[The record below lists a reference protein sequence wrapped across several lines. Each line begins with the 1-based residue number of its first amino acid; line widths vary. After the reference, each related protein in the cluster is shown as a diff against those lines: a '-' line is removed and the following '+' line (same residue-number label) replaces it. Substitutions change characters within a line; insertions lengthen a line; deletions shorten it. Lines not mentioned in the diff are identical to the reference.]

1 MPAGNL
7 KNTLYQLALPILG
20 LRSPIASVQ
29 GGSDDENARL
39 CRLLRSQHAV
49 GACIQRFEKGRLTEC
64 FTAGN
69 ARMEPSAQPVTAET
83 VFRTASI
90 AKMVT
95 ALLVFRLQTLD
106 KLNVCEELS
115 DFLGVPVQNPHYPQA
130 PITLGM
136 LLNHTSS
143 IVDSPAYFASFQQPV
158 SLTELLQNPASYSGS
173 LPGLQFR
180 YSNFAAGLIG
190 CLLEK
195 CFHQSFE
202 QLAQEHLFQPL
213 GVSATFDLS
222 TLKEKPVADSWRV
235 LPRERCF
242 DAEKRMAAAISLD
255 EPDPERHYLLASGS
269 LFLTATDLAKLA
281 LTAWNG
287 HDGFLSPECLSLM
300 QTPTVPWPRQ
310 EVCLRH
316 GMGLLKLE
324 DPAIVKKPLWG
335 HQGFA
340 YGAVNGVFFDEEGSG
355 FACLNS
361 GVSEQRQGHLAVISR
376 DLIRFFFGEASA
388 HDR

>member
-7 KNTLYQLALPILG
+7 KNTLYQLALPFLG

-49 GACIQRFEKGRLTEC
+49 GACIQRFEKGRPTEC
-64 FTAGN
+64 FVAGN
-69 ARMEPSAQPVTAET
+69 ARMEPSVQPVTAET
-83 VFRTASI
+83 IFRTASI

-95 ALLVFRLQTLD
+95 VLLVFRLQTLG

-158 SLTELLQNPASYSGS
+158 PLTELLQNPASYSGS

-180 YSNFAAGLIG
+180 YSNFAAGSIG

-195 CFHQSFE
+195 RFHQSFE

-222 TLKEKPVADSWRV
+222 ALKEKPVADSWRV
-235 LPRERCF
+235 LPRECCF

-287 HDGFLSPECLSLM
+287 PDGFLSPECLSLM
-300 QTPTVPWPRQ
+300 QHPTVPWPRQ

-316 GMGLLKLE
+316 GMGLLKLD

-355 FACLNS
+355 FVCLNS
-361 GVSEQRQGHLAVISR
+361 GVSEQRQGHLAVVNR
-376 DLIRFFFGEASA
+376 ELIRLFFQEEPA
-388 HDR
+388 HA

>member
-7 KNTLYQLALPILG
+7 KNTLYQLALPFLG
-20 LRSPIASVQ
+20 LRSPISSVQ
-29 GGSDDENARL
+29 GGTEKENARL
-39 CRLLRSQHAV
+39 CRLLKAQHAV
-49 GACIQRFEKGRLTEC
+49 GACIQRFEKGRPTEC
-64 FTAGN
+64 FVAGN
-69 ARMEPSAQPVTAET
+69 ARMEPSVQPVTAET
-83 VFRTASI
+83 IFRTASI

-95 ALLVFRLQTLD
+95 ALLVFRLQTLG

-115 DFLGVPVQNPHYPQA
+115 AFLGESVQNPHYPEA

-158 SLTELLQNPASYSGS
+158 PLMNLLRNPASYSAS

-180 YSNFAAGLIG
+180 YSNFAAGLTG

-195 CFHQSFE
+195 RFHQSFE
-202 QLAQEHLFQPL
+202 QLAQENLFQPL
-213 GVSATFDLS
+213 GVQATFDLS
-222 TLKEKPVADSWRV
+222 TLKGKPVADSWRV
-235 LPRERCF
+235 LPRDRCF
-242 DAEKRMAAAISLD
+242 DAEKRISAAAPLT
-255 EPDPERHYLLASGS
+255 EADPERHYLMASGS
-269 LFLTATDLAKLA
+269 LFLTAEALAKLA
-281 LTAWNG
+281 LVAWNG

-300 QTPTVPWPRQ
+300 QHPTVPWPRQ

-316 GMGLLKLE
+316 GMGLLKLD
-324 DPAIVKKPLWG
+324 DPTIVKRPLWG

-340 YGAVNGVFFDEEGSG
+340 YGAVNGVFFDEQGSG

-361 GVSEQRQGHLAVISR
+361 GVSEQRQGHLAVVNR
-376 DLIRFFFGEASA
+376 ELIRLFFQEEPA
-388 HDR
+388 HA

>member
-49 GACIQRFEKGRLTEC
+49 GACIQRFEKGRMTEC

-180 YSNFAAGLIG
+180 YSNFAAGSIG

-195 CFHQSFE
+195 RFHQSFE

-222 TLKEKPVADSWRV
+222 ALKEKPVADSWRV

-316 GMGLLKLE
+316 GMGLLKL
-324 DPAIVKKPLWG
+324 DDSAIVKKPLWG

-361 GVSEQRQGHLAVISR
+361 GVSEQRQGHLAVINR

>member
-7 KNTLYQLALPILG
+7 KNTLYQLALPVLG

-69 ARMEPSAQPVTAET
+69 ARMEPSAPPVTAET

-130 PITLGM
+130 PLTLGM
-136 LLNHTSS
+136 LLNHASS

-195 CFHQSFE
+195 RFQQSFE

-242 DAEKRMAAAISLD
+242 DAKKRMTAAISLD

-310 EVCLRH
+310 EVCLHH
-316 GMGLLKLE
+316 GMGLLKLD

-361 GVSEQRQGHLAVISR
+361 GVSEQRQGHLAVINR

>member
-7 KNTLYQLALPILG
+7 KNTLYQLALPVLG

-69 ARMEPSAQPVTAET
+69 ARMEPNTQPVTAET

-95 ALLVFRLQTLD
+95 ALLVFRLQTLG

-158 SLTELLQNPASYSGS
+158 PLTELLQNPASYSGS

-180 YSNFAAGLIG
+180 YSNFAAGSIG

-195 CFHQSFE
+195 RFHQSFE
-202 QLAQEHLFQPL
+202 QLAQENLFQPL
-213 GVSATFDLS
+213 GVQATFDLS
-222 TLKEKPVADSWRV
+222 TLKGKPVADSWRV

-269 LFLTATDLAKLA
+269 LFLTAEALAKLA
-281 LTAWNG
+281 LVAWNG

-300 QTPTVPWPRQ
+300 QHPTVPWPRQ

-316 GMGLLKLE
+316 GMGLLQLD
-324 DPAIVKKPLWG
+324 DPAVVKRPLWG

-355 FACLNS
+355 FVCLNS
-361 GVSEQRQGHLAVISR
+361 GVSEQRQGHLAVVNR
-376 DLIRFFFGEASA
+376 DLICFFFGEGSG
-388 HDR
+388 HG

>member
-69 ARMEPSAQPVTAET
+69 ARMEPSAPPVTAET

-136 LLNHTSS
+136 LLNHASS

-195 CFHQSFE
+195 RFQQSFE

-242 DAEKRMAAAISLD
+242 DAKKRMTAAISLD

-316 GMGLLKLE
+316 GMGLLKLD

-361 GVSEQRQGHLAVISR
+361 GVSEQRQGHLAVINR

>member
-1 MPAGNL
+1 MPAGTL
-7 KNTLYQLALPILG
+7 KNMLYQLALPVLG

-29 GGSDDENARL
+29 GGSSEENARL

-95 ALLVFRLQTLD
+95 ALLVFRLQTLG

-115 DFLGVPVQNPHYPQA
+115 AFLGVPVQNPHYPQA

-195 CFHQSFE
+195 RFHQSFE
-202 QLAQEHLFQPL
+202 QLAQEHLFHPL
-213 GVSATFDLS
+213 GVSAAFDLS

-242 DAEKRMAAAISLD
+242 DAKKRVAAAISLD

-300 QTPTVPWPRQ
+300 HTPTVPWPRQ

-361 GVSEQRQGHLAVISR
+361 GVSEQRQGHLAVINR

-388 HDR
+388 HG

>member
-7 KNTLYQLALPILG
+7 KNTLYQLALPVLG

-69 ARMEPSAQPVTAET
+69 ARMEPDTQPVTAET

-95 ALLVFRLQTLD
+95 ALLVFRLQTLG

-115 DFLGVPVQNPHYPQA
+115 DFLGVPIQNPHYPQA

-195 CFHQSFE
+195 RFQQSFE

-361 GVSEQRQGHLAVISR
+361 GVSEQRQGHLAVINR

>member
-7 KNTLYQLALPILG
+7 KNTLYQLALPVLG

-64 FTAGN
+64 FTAGS

-95 ALLVFRLQTLD
+95 ALLVFRLQTLG

-195 CFHQSFE
+195 RFHQSFE
-202 QLAQEHLFQPL
+202 QLAQEHLFHPL
-213 GVSATFDLS
+213 GVSAAFDLS

-316 GMGLLKLE
+316 GMGLLKLD

-340 YGAVNGVFFDEEGSG
+340 YGAVNGVFFDEEGNG

-361 GVSEQRQGHLAVISR
+361 GVSEQRQGHLAVINR

>member
-1 MPAGNL
+1 MLAGNL

-49 GACIQRFEKGRLTEC
+49 GACIQRFEKGRMTEC

-316 GMGLLKLE
+316 GMGLLKL
-324 DPAIVKKPLWG
+324 DDQAIVKKPLWG

-361 GVSEQRQGHLAVISR
+361 GVSEQRQGHLAVINR

>member
-49 GACIQRFEKGRLTEC
+49 GACIQRFEKGRMTEC

-195 CFHQSFE
+195 RFHQSFE
-202 QLAQEHLFQPL
+202 QLAQEHLFHPL
-213 GVSATFDLS
+213 GVNATFDLS

-287 HDGFLSPECLSLM
+287 HDGFLFPECLSLM
-300 QTPTVPWPRQ
+300 HTPTVPWPRQ
-310 EVCLRH
+310 DVCLRH

-361 GVSEQRQGHLAVISR
+361 GVSEQRQGHLAVINR

>member
-69 ARMEPSAQPVTAET
+69 ARMEPSAPPVTAET
-83 VFRTASI
+83 VLRTASI

-106 KLNVCEELS
+106 KLNVCEGLS

-195 CFHQSFE
+195 RFQQSFE

-242 DAEKRMAAAISLD
+242 DAEKRMAAAIFLD

-316 GMGLLKLE
+316 GMGLLKLD

-361 GVSEQRQGHLAVISR
+361 GVSEQRQGHLAVINR

>member
-7 KNTLYQLALPILG
+7 KNTLYQLALPVLG

-49 GACIQRFEKGRLTEC
+49 GACIQRFEKGRPTEC
-64 FTAGN
+64 FVAGK
-69 ARMEPSAQPVTAET
+69 ARMEPNTQPVTAET

-95 ALLVFRLQTLD
+95 ALLVFRLQTLG

-115 DFLGVPVQNPHYPQA
+115 DFLGESVQNPHYPEA

-158 SLTELLQNPASYSGS
+158 PLMNLLRNPASYSAS

-195 CFHQSFE
+195 RFHQSFE
-202 QLAQEHLFQPL
+202 QLAQENLFQPL
-213 GVSATFDLS
+213 SVQATFDLS
-222 TLKEKPVADSWRV
+222 TLKGKPVADSWRV

-316 GMGLLKLE
+316 GMGLLKLD
-324 DPAIVKKPLWG
+324 DPTIVKRPLWG

-361 GVSEQRQGHLAVISR
+361 GVSEQRQGHLAVVNR
-376 DLIRFFFGEASA
+376 ELIRLFFQEEPA
-388 HDR
+388 HA

>member
-1 MPAGNL
+1 
-7 KNTLYQLALPILG
+7 
-20 LRSPIASVQ
+20 
-29 GGSDDENARL
+29 
-39 CRLLRSQHAV
+39 
-49 GACIQRFEKGRLTEC
+49 
-64 FTAGN
+64 
-69 ARMEPSAQPVTAET
+69 
-83 VFRTASI
+83 
-90 AKMVT
+90 
-95 ALLVFRLQTLD
+95 
-106 KLNVCEELS
+106 
-115 DFLGVPVQNPHYPQA
+115 
-130 PITLGM
+130 M

-316 GMGLLKLE
+316 GMGLLKL
-324 DPAIVKKPLWG
+324 DDQAIVKKPLWG

-361 GVSEQRQGHLAVISR
+361 GVSEQRQGHLAVINR

>member
-7 KNTLYQLALPILG
+7 KNTLYQLALPFLG
-20 LRSPIASVQ
+20 LRSPISSVQ
-29 GGSDDENARL
+29 GGTEKENARL
-39 CRLLRSQHAV
+39 CRLLKAQHAV

-69 ARMEPSAQPVTAET
+69 ACMEPDIQPVTAET
-83 VFRTASI
+83 IFRTASI

-95 ALLVFRLQTLD
+95 ALLVFRLQTLG

-115 DFLGVPVQNPHYPQA
+115 AFLGESVQNPHYPEA

-143 IVDSPAYFASFQQPV
+143 IVDSPAYFASFQQLVP
-158 SLTELLQNPASYSGS
+158 LMNLLRNPASYSAS

-195 CFHQSFE
+195 HFHQSFE
-202 QLAQEHLFQPL
+202 QLAQENLFQPL
-213 GVSATFDLS
+213 GVQATFDLS
-222 TLKEKPVADSWRV
+222 TLKGKPVADSWRV

-242 DAEKRMAAAISLD
+242 DAEKRISAAAPLT
-255 EPDPERHYLLASGS
+255 EADPERHYLLASGS
-269 LFLTATDLAKLA
+269 LFLTAEALAKLA
-281 LTAWNG
+281 LVAWNG

-300 QTPTVPWPRQ
+300 QHPTVPWPRQ

-316 GMGLLKLE
+316 GMGLLKLD
-324 DPAIVKKPLWG
+324 DPTIVKRPLWG

-340 YGAVNGVFFDEEGSG
+340 YGAVNGVFFDEQGSG

-361 GVSEQRQGHLAVISR
+361 GVSEQRQGHLAVINR

>member
-7 KNTLYQLALPILG
+7 KNTLYQLALPVLG

-95 ALLVFRLQTLD
+95 ALLVFRLQTLG

-115 DFLGVPVQNPHYPQA
+115 GFLGVPVQNPHYPQA

-195 CFHQSFE
+195 RFQQSFE

-361 GVSEQRQGHLAVISR
+361 GVSEQRQGHLAVINR

>member
-7 KNTLYQLALPILG
+7 KNTLYQLALPVLG

-29 GGSDDENARL
+29 GGSSDENARL

-69 ARMEPSAQPVTAET
+69 ARMEPDTQPVTAET

-95 ALLVFRLQTLD
+95 ALLVFRLQTLG

-115 DFLGVPVQNPHYPQA
+115 GFLGVPVQNPHYPQA

-195 CFHQSFE
+195 RFQQSFE
-202 QLAQEHLFQPL
+202 QLAQEHLFHPL

-316 GMGLLKLE
+316 GMGLLKL
-324 DPAIVKKPLWG
+324 DDQAIVKKPLWG

-361 GVSEQRQGHLAVISR
+361 GVSEQRQGHLAVINR

>member
-1 MPAGNL
+1 
-7 KNTLYQLALPILG
+7 
-20 LRSPIASVQ
+20 
-29 GGSDDENARL
+29 
-39 CRLLRSQHAV
+39 
-49 GACIQRFEKGRLTEC
+49 
-64 FTAGN
+64 
-69 ARMEPSAQPVTAET
+69 MEPSVQPVTAET
-83 VFRTASI
+83 IFRTASI

-95 ALLVFRLQTLD
+95 ALLVFRLQTLG

-115 DFLGVPVQNPHYPQA
+115 AFLGESVQNPHYPEA

-158 SLTELLQNPASYSGS
+158 PLMNLLRNPASYSAS

-195 CFHQSFE
+195 RFHQSFE
-202 QLAQEHLFQPL
+202 QLAQENLFQPL
-213 GVSATFDLS
+213 GVQATFDLS
-222 TLKEKPVADSWRV
+222 TLKGKPVADSWRV

-242 DAEKRMAAAISLD
+242 DAEKRISAAAPLT
-255 EPDPERHYLLASGS
+255 EADPERHYLLASGS
-269 LFLTATDLAKLA
+269 LFLTAEALAKLA
-281 LTAWNG
+281 LVAWNG

-300 QTPTVPWPRQ
+300 QHPTVPWPRQ

-316 GMGLLKLE
+316 GMGLLKLD
-324 DPAIVKKPLWG
+324 DPTIVKRPLWG

-355 FACLNS
+355 FVCLNS
-361 GVSEQRQGHLAVISR
+361 GVSEQRQGHLAVVNR
-376 DLIRFFFGEASA
+376 ELIRLFFQEEPA
-388 HDR
+388 HA

>member
-39 CRLLRSQHAV
+39 CRLLRSHHAV

-95 ALLVFRLQTLD
+95 ALLVFRLQTLG

-158 SLTELLQNPASYSGS
+158 SLTELLQNPVSYSGS

-195 CFHQSFE
+195 RFHQSFE
-202 QLAQEHLFQPL
+202 QLAQEHLFQSL

-316 GMGLLKLE
+316 GMGLLKLD
-324 DPAIVKKPLWG
+324 DPAIVKRPLWG

-340 YGAVNGVFFDEEGSG
+340 YGAVNGVFFDDEGSG

-361 GVSEQRQGHLAVISR
+361 GVSEQRQGHLAVINR

>member
-7 KNTLYQLALPILG
+7 KNTLYQLALPVLG

-39 CRLLRSQHAV
+39 CRLLRSHHAV

-69 ARMEPSAQPVTAET
+69 ARMEPSAQPVTAKT

-95 ALLVFRLQTLD
+95 ALLVFRLQTLG

-115 DFLGVPVQNPHYPQA
+115 AFLGVPVQNPHYPQA

-195 CFHQSFE
+195 RFQQSFE

-222 TLKEKPVADSWRV
+222 TLKEKPVADIWRV

-316 GMGLLKLE
+316 GMGLLKLD

-361 GVSEQRQGHLAVISR
+361 GVSEQRQGHLAVINR

>member
-180 YSNFAAGLIG
+180 YSNFAVGLIG

-195 CFHQSFE
+195 RFQQSFE
-202 QLAQEHLFQPL
+202 QLAQEHMFQPL

-242 DAEKRMAAAISLD
+242 DAEKRMAAAFSLD

-269 LFLTATDLAKLA
+269 LFLTAKDLAKLA

-316 GMGLLKLE
+316 GMGLLKLD

-361 GVSEQRQGHLAVISR
+361 GVSEQRQGHLAVINR

>member
-69 ARMEPSAQPVTAET
+69 ARMEPSAPPVTAET

-180 YSNFAAGLIG
+180 YSNFAAGSIG

-195 CFHQSFE
+195 RFHQSFE

-222 TLKEKPVADSWRV
+222 ALKEKPVADSWRV

-316 GMGLLKLE
+316 GMGLLKL
-324 DPAIVKKPLWG
+324 DDSAIVKKPLWG

-361 GVSEQRQGHLAVISR
+361 GVSEQRQGHLAVINR

>member
-115 DFLGVPVQNPHYPQA
+115 DFLGVPVQNPQYPQA

-195 CFHQSFE
+195 RFQQSFE

-242 DAEKRMAAAISLD
+242 DAKKRMTAAISLD

-300 QTPTVPWPRQ
+300 HTPTVPWPRQ

-361 GVSEQRQGHLAVISR
+361 GVSEQRQGHLAVINR

>member
-7 KNTLYQLALPILG
+7 KNTLYQLALPVLG

-29 GGSDDENARL
+29 GGGSEENARL
-39 CRLLRSQHAV
+39 CRLLRSHHAV

-69 ARMEPSAQPVTAET
+69 ARMETDVRPVTAET
-83 VFRTASI
+83 IFRTASI

-95 ALLVFRLQTLD
+95 ALLVFRLQTLG

-180 YSNFAAGLIG
+180 YSNFAAGSIG

-195 CFHQSFE
+195 RFHQSFE

-222 TLKEKPVADSWRV
+222 ALKGKPMADGWRV

-269 LFLTATDLAKLA
+269 LFLTAKDLAKLA
-281 LTAWNG
+281 QTAWNG
-287 HDGFLSPECLSLM
+287 HDGFLSSDCLSLM
-300 QTPTVPWPRQ
+300 QHPTVPWPRQ

-316 GMGLLKLE
+316 GMGLLQLD
-324 DPAIVKKPLWG
+324 DPAVVKRPLWG

-361 GVSEQRQGHLAVISR
+361 GVSEQRQGHLAVINR

>member
-95 ALLVFRLQTLD
+95 ALLVFRLQTLG

-158 SLTELLQNPASYSGS
+158 PLTELLQNPASYSGS

-180 YSNFAAGLIG
+180 YSNFAAGSIG

-195 CFHQSFE
+195 RFQQSFE

-316 GMGLLKLE
+316 GMGLLKLD

-361 GVSEQRQGHLAVISR
+361 GVSEQRQGHLAVINR

>member
-7 KNTLYQLALPILG
+7 KNTLYQLALPFLG
-20 LRSPIASVQ
+20 LRSPISSVQ

-69 ARMEPSAQPVTAET
+69 ARMEPDTQPVTAET

-95 ALLVFRLQTLD
+95 ALLVFRLQTLG

-115 DFLGVPVQNPHYPQA
+115 AFLGESVQNPHYPEA

-158 SLTELLQNPASYSGS
+158 PLMNLLRNPASYSAS

-180 YSNFAAGLIG
+180 YNNFAAGLIG

-195 CFHQSFE
+195 RFHQSFE
-202 QLAQEHLFQPL
+202 QLAQENLFQPL
-213 GVSATFDLS
+213 GVQATFDLS
-222 TLKEKPVADSWRV
+222 TLKGKPVADSWRV

-242 DAEKRMAAAISLD
+242 DAEKRISAAAPLT
-255 EPDPERHYLLASGS
+255 EADPERHYLLASGS
-269 LFLTATDLAKLA
+269 LFLTAEALAKLA
-281 LTAWNG
+281 LVAWNG

-300 QTPTVPWPRQ
+300 QHPTVPWPRQ

-316 GMGLLKLE
+316 GMGLFKLD
-324 DPAIVKKPLWG
+324 DPTIVKRPLWG

-355 FACLNS
+355 FVCLNS
-361 GVSEQRQGHLAVISR
+361 GVSEQRQGHLAVVNR
-376 DLIRFFFGEASA
+376 DLICFFFGEGSG
-388 HDR
+388 HG

>member
-195 CFHQSFE
+195 RFQQSFE
-202 QLAQEHLFQPL
+202 QLAQEHLFHPL

-316 GMGLLKLE
+316 GMGLLKL
-324 DPAIVKKPLWG
+324 DDQAIVKKPLWG

-361 GVSEQRQGHLAVISR
+361 GVSEQRQGHLAVINR
-376 DLIRFFFGEASA
+376 DLIRFFFGEAFA

>member
-7 KNTLYQLALPILG
+7 KNTLYQLALPVLG

-64 FTAGN
+64 FTAGS

-95 ALLVFRLQTLD
+95 ALLVFRLQTLG

-195 CFHQSFE
+195 RFQQSFE
-202 QLAQEHLFQPL
+202 QLAQEHLFHPL

-242 DAEKRMAAAISLD
+242 DAEKCMAAAISLD

-316 GMGLLKLE
+316 GMGLLKLD

-361 GVSEQRQGHLAVISR
+361 GVSEQRQGHLAVINR

>member
-69 ARMEPSAQPVTAET
+69 ARMEPSAPPVTAET

-195 CFHQSFE
+195 RFHQSFE
-202 QLAQEHLFQPL
+202 QLAQEHLFHPL
-213 GVSATFDLS
+213 GVNATFDLS

-242 DAEKRMAAAISLD
+242 DAEKRMAAAIFLD

-316 GMGLLKLE
+316 GMGLLKLD

-340 YGAVNGVFFDEEGSG
+340 YGAANGVFFDEEGSG

-361 GVSEQRQGHLAVISR
+361 GVSEQRQGHLAVINR
-376 DLIRFFFGEASA
+376 DLIRFFFGEGSG
-388 HDR
+388 HG

>member
-95 ALLVFRLQTLD
+95 ALLVFRLQTLG

-115 DFLGVPVQNPHYPQA
+115 AFLGVPVQNPHYPQA

-143 IVDSPAYFASFQQPV
+143 IVDSPAYFASFQQSV

-195 CFHQSFE
+195 RFHQSFE
-202 QLAQEHLFQPL
+202 QLAQEHLFHPL
-213 GVSATFDLS
+213 GVSAAFDLS

-242 DAEKRMAAAISLD
+242 DAKKRMTAAISLD

-316 GMGLLKLE
+316 GMGLLKLD

-361 GVSEQRQGHLAVISR
+361 GVSEQRQGHLAVINR

>member
-95 ALLVFRLQTLD
+95 ALLVFRLQTLG

-115 DFLGVPVQNPHYPQA
+115 AFLGVPVQNPHYPQA

-143 IVDSPAYFASFQQPV
+143 IADSPAYFASFQQSV

-195 CFHQSFE
+195 RFHQSFE
-202 QLAQEHLFQPL
+202 QLAQEHLFHPL
-213 GVSATFDLS
+213 GVSAAFDLS

-316 GMGLLKLE
+316 GMGLLKLD

-361 GVSEQRQGHLAVISR
+361 GVSEQRQGHLAVINR